1 MLTTFNNLKM
11 QLGDAVLS
19 QNTIV
24 AKIDSLKEEYSELEK
39 VLANKYGKDSR
50 IDVQTGEIKE
60 LYVRR
65 CKDYLRSELTICT
78 RYW

>member
-1 MLTTFNNLKM
+1 MKKVTKEELGLIKEMLTTFNNLKM

-60 LYVRR
+60 
-65 CKDYLRSELTICT
+65 KEK
-78 RYW
+78 

>member
-1 MLTTFNNLKM
+1 M

-60 LYVRR
+60 
-65 CKDYLRSELTICT
+65 KEK
-78 RYW
+78 

>member
-1 MLTTFNNLKM
+1 MKKVTKEELGSIESMLTTFNNLKM

-19 QNTIV
+19 QNSIV

-60 LYVRR
+60 
-65 CKDYLRSELTICT
+65 KEK
-78 RYW
+78 

>member
-1 MLTTFNNLKM
+1 MKKVTKEELESIESVLTTFNNLKM

-19 QNTIV
+19 QNAIV
-24 AKIDSLKEEYSELEK
+24 AKIDSLKEEYSELEN

-60 LYVRR
+60 
-65 CKDYLRSELTICT
+65 KEK
-78 RYW
+78 

>member
-1 MLTTFNNLKM
+1 MKKVTKEELGSIESMLTMFNNLKM

-19 QNTIV
+19 QNAIV

-60 LYVRR
+60 
-65 CKDYLRSELTICT
+65 KEK
-78 RYW
+78 

>member
-1 MLTTFNNLKM
+1 MKKVTKEELGSIESMLTTFNNLKM

-19 QNTIV
+19 QNAIV
-24 AKIDSLKEEYSELEK
+24 AKIDSLKEEYSELEN

-60 LYVRR
+60 
-65 CKDYLRSELTICT
+65 K
-78 RYW
+78 

>member
-1 MLTTFNNLKM
+1 MKKVTKEELGLIKEMLTTFNNLKM

-39 VLANKYGKDSR
+39 VLANKYGEDSR
-50 IDVQTGEIKE
+50 IHVQTGEIKE
-60 LYVRR
+60 
-65 CKDYLRSELTICT
+65 KEK
-78 RYW
+78 

>member
-1 MLTTFNNLKM
+1 MKKVTKEELGSIESMLTTFNNLKM

-19 QNTIV
+19 QNAIV
-24 AKIDSLKEEYSELEK
+24 AKIDSLKEEYSELEN

-60 LYVRR
+60 
-65 CKDYLRSELTICT
+65 KEK
-78 RYW
+78 

>member
-1 MLTTFNNLKM
+1 MKKVTKEELGSIKEMLTTFNNLKM

-60 LYVRR
+60 
-65 CKDYLRSELTICT
+65 KEK
-78 RYW
+78 

>member
-1 MLTTFNNLKM
+1 MKKVTKEELESIESMLTTFNNLKM

-60 LYVRR
+60 
-65 CKDYLRSELTICT
+65 KEK
-78 RYW
+78 

>member
-1 MLTTFNNLKM
+1 MKNVTKEELGSIKEMLTTFNNLKM

-60 LYVRR
+60 
-65 CKDYLRSELTICT
+65 KEK
-78 RYW
+78 

>member
-1 MLTTFNNLKM
+1 MKNVTKEELGSIKEMLTTFNNLKM

-19 QNTIV
+19 QNSIV

-50 IDVQTGEIKE
+50 IDVQTGEIKVH
-60 LYVRR
+60 LLIR
-65 CKDYLRSELTICT
+65 L
-78 RYW
+78 

>member
-1 MLTTFNNLKM
+1 MKNVTKEELGSIKEMLTTFNNLKM

-24 AKIDSLKEEYSELEK
+24 AKIDSLKEKYSELEK

-60 LYVRR
+60 
-65 CKDYLRSELTICT
+65 KEK
-78 RYW
+78 

>member
-1 MLTTFNNLKM
+1 MKNVTKEELGSIKEMLTTFNNLKM

-19 QNTIV
+19 QNSIV
-24 AKIDSLKEEYSELEK
+24 EKIDSLKEEYSELEK

-60 LYVRR
+60 
-65 CKDYLRSELTICT
+65 KEK
-78 RYW
+78 

>member
-1 MLTTFNNLKM
+1 MKNVTKEELGSIKEMLTTFNNLKM

-19 QNTIV
+19 QNSIV

-60 LYVRR
+60 
-65 CKDYLRSELTICT
+65 KEK
-78 RYW
+78 

>member
-1 MLTTFNNLKM
+1 MKKVTKEELGSIESMLTTFNNLKM

-60 LYVRR
+60 
-65 CKDYLRSELTICT
+65 KEK
-78 RYW
+78 